1 MLIRTR
7 TRALRRRGPDPPT
20 GTNAPVVPRFRTG
33 SIQHVYREWVPMKPV
48 KYTTSSG
55 AFDTNYSVQAANV
68 TAFSTRFAAVFDEYR
83 FLKVKFVLI
92 PLYAGT
98 TPGAT
103 CFALDENDATALG
116 SVAAGVQ
123 KVGSKVLTNFCGA
136 YKGGFKTITW
146 SARDTADLQFLSTT
160 NTTTLSV
167 ALKLVTDTTVL
178 GSPSAQD
185 LWAIAPVALME
196 FRGFTT

>member
-1 MLIRTR
+1 
-7 TRALRRRGPDPPT
+7 
-20 GTNAPVVPRFRTG
+20 
-33 SIQHVYREWVPMKPV
+33 MKPV

-55 AFDTNYSVQAANV
+55 AFDTNYSVQASNITNFA
-68 TAFSTRFAAVFDEYR
+68 SRFGALFDEYR
-83 FLKVKFVLI
+83 FLKVKFILT

-103 CFALDENDATALG
+103 VFAIDENDATAVG
-116 SVAAGVQ
+116 SVAAAVQ
-123 KVGSKVLTNFCGA
+123 KVGSRVLTNFCGA
-136 YKGGFKTITW
+136 YKGGSKTLIW
-146 SARDTADLQFLSTT
+146 AARDTADLQFLPTT

-185 LWAIAPVALME
+185 LWTINAVVLME
-196 FRGFTT
+196 CRGYTT